1 MPLSAADL
9 LTGQNK
15 CETEFKD
22 GETTCNA
29 LPTTKKRKLCSK
41 KNVDAGTA
49 CDKALYCPP
58 VGTKSS
64 NRAGI
69 LAKVVDIGRK

>member
-15 CETEFKD
+15 CETEFTD

-29 LPTTKKRKLCSK
+29 LPTKKERKLCSK
-41 KNVDAGTA
+41 KNETLALRAIRLSTA
-49 CDKALYCPP
+49 HRLGRRA
-58 VGTKSS
+58 